1 MTYFYALH
9 YKKEMCTDSVE
20 VKIHTSLSS
29 ALKICEQQ
37 TPHTGC
43 LFSEKEALT
52 STTNRRQS

>member
-1 MTYFYALH
+1 
-9 YKKEMCTDSVE
+9 MCIDSVE

-29 ALKICEQQ
+29 ALKIGEQQ
-37 TPHTGC
+37 TPHTGS